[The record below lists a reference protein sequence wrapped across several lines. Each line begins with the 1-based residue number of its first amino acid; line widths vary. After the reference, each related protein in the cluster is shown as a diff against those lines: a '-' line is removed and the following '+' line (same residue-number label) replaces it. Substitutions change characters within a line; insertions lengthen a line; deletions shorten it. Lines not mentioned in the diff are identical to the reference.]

1 MRRLSLQPGFIVSLM
16 FFGFLA
22 VFPLIISESY
32 VLHVGILCMMY
43 SCYASSWN
51 LVSGFM
57 GIFGLGF
64 QALAGIGGYVS
75 ALLSINQ
82 GVSPWIG
89 IFIGATCS
97 MIVGAFFSIP
107 SLRLRGTPYIAI
119 SSMCLGEVVRLIVAN
134 NPEVT
139 RGEMGLSGMP
149 DFPSIGPIS
158 FTGGDRT
165 PYWYLIMVFLIIY
178 LTIVNH
184 IVKSP
189 LGRAMNAVR
198 DSQLAASSL
207 GINVAKT
214 KITVYL
220 ISSYMMGVIGGF
232 YAHYM
237 QVLTPSSVLAP
248 LTMTLIVAQVLVG
261 GSGTIAGPIIGA
273 FSITTIS
280 ELLRILGDYRLVT
293 YGLIIILSVLFLPQG
308 VWGTLR
314 KKVLP
319 YFNKKSEKSITT

>member
-1 MRRLSLQPGFIVSLM
+1 
-16 FFGFLA
+16 
-22 VFPLIISESY
+22 
-32 VLHVGILCMMY
+32 
-43 SCYASSWN
+43 
-51 LVSGFM
+51 
-57 GIFGLGF
+57 
-64 QALAGIGGYVS
+64 
-75 ALLSINQ
+75 
-82 GVSPWIG
+82 
-89 IFIGATCS
+89 
-97 MIVGAFFSIP
+97 
-107 SLRLRGTPYIAI
+107 
-119 SSMCLGEVVRLIVAN
+119 MCLGEVVRLIVAN